1 MILGVGCSQVINSEG
16 QVRLNTIFHWIFVIS
31 NILLNYIFISV
42 FHWETQGIA
51 FATFVAMLIS
61 SILNLA
67 YFIAG
72 KSSIPVNVKKL
83 AIAVDLIPAIL
94 SVGMSSLF
102 YPIMILVQEFVIFN
116 LISDY
121 GIDSDIAFFGTS
133 VKLSSF
139 TFIPVIGLANA
150 LQPIIGMNYGANNNS
165 RVKESY
171 LIFAVIGTILSII
184 MWLPLQLEPSTF
196 LGLII
201 PEVNFTQDNVLD
213 FISLNLLTPIWLLA
227 YFSNTLFLSIGKGKI
242 AALLAMFLKS
252 IVFNVPMIIFFF
264 KNDGFKRYIYWN
276 NFCRFFIYVG
286 SFDFNVIRI

>member
-1 MILGVGCSQVINSEG
+1 
-16 QVRLNTIFHWIFVIS
+16 
-31 NILLNYIFISV
+31 
-42 FHWETQGIA
+42 
-51 FATFVAMLIS
+51 
-61 SILNLA
+61 
-67 YFIAG
+67 
-72 KSSIPVNVKKL
+72 
-83 AIAVDLIPAIL
+83 
-94 SVGMSSLF
+94 
-102 YPIMILVQEFVIFN
+102 
-116 LISDY
+116 
-121 GIDSDIAFFGTS
+121 
-133 VKLSSF
+133 
-139 TFIPVIGLANA
+139 
-150 LQPIIGMNYGANNNS
+150 MNYGANNNS